1 MDGSNQDRRVILSR
15 TKAGGREKPRLRIQ
29 DSMGANQIMNHPETS
44 KPELNLQDR
53 ARSPE
58 TGEVIIISATAAR
71 GIL

>member
-1 MDGSNQDRRVILSR
+1 
-15 TKAGGREKPRLRIQ
+15 
-29 DSMGANQIMNHPETS
+29 MGAKQIMNNSES
-44 KPELNLQDR
+44 EKPELDLQDR